1 MSVPAGL
8 GPDAAP
14 RRGGINLRA
23 LANLRQSSV
32 SIPLT
37 LRAAPMKTAFIFFL
51 LGAIAGGY
59 AIHVYDQKESGPDGY
74 VGVQSSGGTV
84 RAEVADK
91 IQQWHLTPD
100 DIRNDLAR
108 TGEVVRENAHVAGDK
123 ISDARIVTVIKA
135 KYVLDR
141 DLSAPDIHV
150 DVVDGHVTLSGTVGS
165 ADLIGKA
172 VMLALDTSGVE
183 NVSAKLVVAP
193 KAP

>member
-1 MSVPAGL
+1 MSEDLPG
-8 GPDAAP
+8 
-14 RRGGINLRA
+14 
-23 LANLRQSSV
+23 LANPGQSSV
-32 SIPLT
+32 SIPLS
-37 LRAAPMKTAFIFFL
+37 LRVAPMKTAFIFFL

-74 VGVQSSGGTV
+74 VGAQNPPGSM

-141 DLSAPDIHV
+141 DLSAHDIHV
-150 DVVDGHVTLSGTVGS
+150 DVADGRVSLSGTVPT